1 MVNLRKM
8 SDKQLITLFRKG
20 DNSGITELLRRHK
33 QHIYTSI
40 YFLVREKE
48 KADDLFQDTFIHI
61 VEKLRAGKYSDEG
74 YFRAWAVCL
83 ARNLFIDEFRKNRK
97 RRFVR
102 DTDEFSYFDIIPSEG
117 ETKEN
122 ELVRS
127 EDEQTIR
134 GIIEKVPL
142 IFREVLI
149 MRHYGEMTFE
159 EISKALDININ
170 TALGRMR
177 YALKYMRKIMEE
189 EKIVLR

>member
-8 SDKQLITLFRKG
+8 SDKQLIVIFRKG

-40 YFLVREKE
+40 YFLVRDKE

-61 VEKLRAGKYSDEG
+61 INAVREGKYTDQG
-74 YFRAWAVCL
+74 YFRAWAVRI
-83 ARNLFIDEFRKNRK
+83 ARNIFIDEVRANRK
-97 RRFVR
+97 KKFVR
-102 DTDEFSYFDIIPSEG
+102 DTDEFSYFDIIPSE
-117 ETKEN
+117 EENKEN

-134 GIIEKVPL
+134 RLVEQVPL

-159 EISKALDININ
+159 EISKAMNININ

-177 YALKYMRKIMEE
+177 YALKYIREAMEK